1 MARTQTRTDE
11 VICYRLLVESFY
23 ENEWHE
29 VLAYG
34 PYFKKGQAAA
44 TIDGAENRYRERY
57 LKGTRRCK
65 VQMQEATETT
75 YSDENGDPYIVRG
88 EIVWVDVA

>member
-11 VICYRLLVESFY
+11 VVCYRLLVECLID
-23 ENEWHE
+23 NRWKP

-34 PYFKKGQAAA
+34 PYFKAGQARA
-44 TIDGAENRYRERY
+44 TIDGAENRHKDRY
-57 LKGTRRCK
+57 LKGTRRCR
-65 VQMQEATETT
+65 VQKQEVEWAGE
-75 YSDENGDPYIVRG
+75 GFPA

>member
-11 VICYRLLVESFY
+11 TVCYRLLVESFY
-23 ENEWHE
+23 GDKWHE
-29 VLAYG
+29 VLVYG

-44 TIDGAENRYRERY
+44 TIDGAENRYKDRY

-65 VQMQEATETT
+65 VQMQEVLWNG
-75 YSDENGDPYIVRG
+75 YDENEDHGYDIQ
-88 EIVWVDVA
+88 WVDVA